1 MVSLEPIQKTASM
14 ILAELETAKVPEK
27 VSRAA

>member
-1 MVSLEPIQKTASM
+1 MDSLEHIQKTASM
-14 ILAELETAKVPEK
+14 ILGELEIVKVPEK